1 MLFRKISAY
10 LKDRFSSGS
19 DKILIIEGA
28 RQIGK
33 SFIIQEIGKKFFKN
47 FITLNFVEDDAGTQ
61 LFKNVRNT
69 EEFYFRLSTV
79 AGTRLG
85 NFNDTL
91 IFLDEIQHY
100 PQFLTLLK
108 FFRQEKRFRFIA
120 SGSLLGITLNNTTSL
135 PIGSVIRK
143 QMFQLDFEEF
153 LIANNWNENAINA
166 LRERFEK
173 RESLSEEEHSHLL
186 SLFKRYLLIGGMP
199 DAVNEYL
206 ASHNIVRV
214 REIQENIRQMYE
226 IDATKYENDSRRNL
240 SVRRIFEMLPSQM
253 ENKKKRIVAK
263 TINNQTGDRFDRYQE
278 EFEYLISSGISSAV
292 RAISNPNFPLLESVQ
307 KNLLKLYMNDVG
319 ILTNCLYR
327 HNLSS
332 VLDDKKS
339 VNLGGVYETV
349 VAQELRAHGN
359 ALFYYDNR
367 KNGEVDFLIDDFSQ
381 TSILPIEIKSG
392 KDYTTHS
399 ALNNLLTT
407 PNYNIKSAFVFS
419 NERKIKTVK
428 KITYLPIYYIMF
440 LGTGNNAA
448 ANNFF

>member
-10 LKDRFSSGS
+10 LKDHFSSGS

>member
-10 LKDRFSSGS
+10 LKDHFSSSS

-61 LFKNVRNT
+61 LFKNVRDT
-69 EEFYFRLSTV
+69 EEFYFRLSTI

-120 SGSLLGITLNNTTSL
+120 SGSLLGITLNNTASL

-226 IDATKYENDSRRNL
+226 IDATKYENDSRHNL

-440 LGTGNNAA
+440 LGTENNAA

>member
-10 LKDRFSSGS
+10 LKAHFSSSS

-47 FITLNFVEDDAGTQ
+47 FIALNFVEDDVGTQ
-61 LFKNVRNT
+61 LFKNVRDT
-69 EEFYFRLSTV
+69 EEFYFRLSTI

-120 SGSLLGITLNNTTSL
+120 SGSLLGITLNNTASL

-307 KNLLKLYMNDVG
+307 KKLLKLYMNDVG

-349 VAQELRAHGN
+349 AAQELRAHGN

-440 LGTGNNAA
+440 LGTENNAA